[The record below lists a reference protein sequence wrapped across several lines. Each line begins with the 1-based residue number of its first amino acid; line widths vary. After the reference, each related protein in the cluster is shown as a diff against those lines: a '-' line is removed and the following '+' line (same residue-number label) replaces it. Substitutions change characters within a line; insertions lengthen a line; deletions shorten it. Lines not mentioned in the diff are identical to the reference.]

1 MENQDS
7 YSSGNVSGQAQTGSQ
22 VKNMAYGA
30 AEVGKGAA
38 QGAINLARGAAD
50 AVKNSIG
57 INNNNNDVTIPT
69 TIPRG
74 GATTINANS
83 NTATIPNLMDSNN
96 IDLEGLSYPT
106 NTMSDPNCHR
116 NQSH

>member
-1 MENQDS
+1 MQTPA
-7 YSSGNVSGQAQTGSQ
+7 SSIHSQSQTTNFLEETGSQ

-57 INNNNNDVTIPT
+57 INNNNNDATIPT

-74 GATTINANS
+74 AATS
-83 NTATIPNLMDSNN
+83 NTATIPNLMDTNN

-106 NTMSDPNCHR
+106 NTMSNPNYHH
-116 NQSH
+116 NESH